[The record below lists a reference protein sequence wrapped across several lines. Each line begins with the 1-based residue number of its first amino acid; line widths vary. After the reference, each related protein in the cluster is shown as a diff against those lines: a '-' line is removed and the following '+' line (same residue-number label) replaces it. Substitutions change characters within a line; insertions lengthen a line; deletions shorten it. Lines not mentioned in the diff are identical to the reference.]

1 MDVSQFY
8 LCIILQVLAKVLA
21 AIVKF
26 DSNQLNTIL
35 QKEEQK
41 VSLVSIYFN
50 NFNVL

>member
-1 MDVSQFY
+1 M
-8 LCIILQVLAKVLA
+8 CICIVVQVLAKVLA

-41 VSLVSIYFN
+41 VSLVSILFLYIIY
-50 NFNVL
+50 L